1 MGERIRAF
9 DWAATPLG
17 PPESWPQSLRSAVS
31 ILLPSSAQIVL
42 FWGTELTTIYNDAYS
57 PVLGKKHPRVLGTPA
72 RVCWEEIWNDVLGPL
87 FTGVLT
93 TGESF
98 WAHDRLF
105 FLERNGYLEETHFDI
120 SYDPVRDESGN
131 VGGIFCIVSETT
143 GRVLGKRRLKILQ
156 EIGTGSAAAATAEEV
171 CRNAIAALRE
181 TPGDV
186 PWAGA
191 YLLDT
196 QTTARQVAAFGAS
209 LPDAFELT
217 DAAAEPL
224 ALSRARA
231 SAVEMNVPEG
241 MAPPS
246 DGRALVLPLVHNA
259 AVTGFL
265 VAGVSRYLALE
276 GPYRDFF
283 DLVAASISTAL
294 ARARALEEERRRAEA
309 LAEMDRLKTQ
319 FFSNVSHE
327 FRTPL
332 TLMLG
337 PVEEARREAEEH
349 GLQDQSA
356 RLEVVE
362 RNSRRLLRLVNTL
375 LDFSRLEAGRVE
387 ASYEPTDVA
396 AVTAD
401 LASSFRSTMERGGL
415 RLVVV
420 ADPLDEPVWVDRE
433 MWEKIVLN
441 LLSNAFKF
449 TFEGEV
455 AVRIARAEGRVTL
468 TVSDTGVGIPEGE
481 LPHIFERFHRVESTR
496 GRTYEGTGIG
506 LSLVQELVRLHGG
519 SVTAESALGRGT
531 TIVVTVP
538 LGSDHLPPARLRA
551 ARTMT
556 STNTSVAAFVEE
568 AARWADPERR
578 EDLPDANRMSA
589 EIPARSTDSK
599 GCVIVADDNADM
611 RDYVG
616 RLLAAEYRVCTA
628 SNGEEALALARQDSP
643 DLVVADVM
651 MPRLDGFGLLSQ
663 LRSDAMLADVPVILL
678 SARAGESS
686 RVDGLTA
693 GADDYLVKPFSA
705 RELLATV
712 NAHVA
717 LARMRRRAREE
728 ALTANREKDEF
739 LAVLSHE
746 LRTPLNAVLGYIQM
760 LRGGMID
767 DARRDQILAT
777 IDRNARLQVRL
788 LEDVLDVSR
797 ITTGKLRIAR
807 TEVDLQRV
815 LVDALETIR
824 PLAEAQGVEI
834 LSDMEPGLPVAGDA
848 PRLQQVVWNLL
859 SNGVKFTPRG
869 GRVRLVL
876 ARDGSD
882 ALITVTD
889 TGAGIAPEFLP
900 RLFLRFSQADPGTAR
915 EHGGL
920 GLGLAITR
928 HLVELHGGTIQASS
942 AGRHLGTTVHVRL
955 PLQAVGSAVEANP

>member
-105 FLERNGYLEETHFDI
+105 FLERNGYLEETYFDI

-231 SAVEMNVPEG
+231 SAVEMNVREG

-283 DLVAASISTAL
+283 DLVAASISTGL

-337 PVEEARREAEEH
+337 PVEEARRDAEER
-349 GLQDQSA
+349 GLQDQSVQ
-356 RLEVVE
+356 LEVVE

-387 ASYEPTDVA
+387 ASYEPTDLA
-396 AVTAD
+396 AVTSD

-455 AVRIARAEGRVTL
+455 AVRIARAEGRCDADRQRHRRRDPRRRAAAHLRAVSSRRVDAGPHL
-468 TVSDTGVGIPEGE
+468 RGDRNRTVAGPGAG
-481 LPHIFERFHRVESTR
+481 
-496 GRTYEGTGIG
+496 
-506 LSLVQELVRLHGG
+506 
-519 SVTAESALGRGT
+519 A
-531 TIVVTVP
+531 
-538 LGSDHLPPARLRA
+538 PARRIGDGRERARARHDDRRDRA
-551 ARTMT
+551 ARQRPSASGTT
-556 STNTSVAAFVEE
+556 
-568 AARWADPERR
+568 ARRAHDDVDEHVGGGVRR
-578 EDLPDANRMSA
+578 GGGAVGGPRATRGSPDANRMSA

-869 GRVRLVL
+869 GQVRLVL